1 MSTKSLLKITAKK
14 NYISI
19 IELSK
24 KLSIS
29 EATAKN
35 WIKLNKIKPE
45 LIINKSA
52 YFSKEYVKFLVNEFY
67 FGINLLFIFGFF
79 C

>member
-19 IELSK
+19 KELSK

-52 YFSKEYVKFLVNEFY
+52 YY
-67 FGINLLFIFGFF
+67 
-79 C
+79 